1 MVESNWRLIPPIVAS
16 GRMQMAIDRWLFEQ
30 HSEGVHPPTLRF
42 YTWSPV
48 AISLGYHQRRY
59 PDHWRSLTWQG
70 APIDIVR
77 RPSGGRAVLHQGDLT
92 YAVITS
98 GAMGNRLQTYESICQ
113 FLIDGWRSL
122 RVSLAFGQ
130 SRRGYIHNPN
140 CFGTATAADLVL
152 ANGSKLIGS
161 AQVWRSQTVLQHG
174 SIRLEPDLGLF
185 EQVFGASDGFN
196 LRAELPEQWLA
207 EAAAKGTTQ
216 RLAHLATRRSAAS
229 QGAESQGAESQGAA
243 LDAVLMPFL
252 IEALTMAA
260 QTRFGISL
268 IEQPLSDK
276 EWQAIEA
283 IAAKLDRLWADPPS
297 SH

>member
-42 YTWSPV
+42 YTWLPV

-98 GAMGNRLQTYESICQ
+98 GAMGNRLQTYEAICQ

-122 RVSLAFGQ
+122 HVSLAFGQ
-130 SRRGYIHNPN
+130 SQRSYIHNPN
-140 CFGTATAADLVL
+140 CFGTATGADLVL

-161 AQVWRSQTVLQHG
+161 AQVWRGQTVLQHG

-185 EQVFGASDGFN
+185 EQVFGASDGSN
-196 LRAELPEQWLA
+196 LRAELPERWLA
-207 EAAAKGTTQ
+207 EAASKGRTE
-216 RLAHLATRRSAAS
+216 RLAHLATLRSP
-229 QGAESQGAESQGAA
+229 ESQDGM
-243 LDAVLMPFL
+243 LDVVLMPFL

-268 IEQPLSDK
+268 IEQPLSDR

-283 IAAKLDRLWADPPS
+283 IAAKLDRLWADPAVS
-297 SH
+297 Q